1 MRYMLYVGFMG
12 ALSAI
17 VGLAVIIWNGT
28 NCHVNHILRHQSG
41 VRLHLLKIHC
51 V

>member
-17 VGLAVIIWNGT
+17 VGLAVINLEW
-28 NCHVNHILRHQSG
+28 HQLS
-41 VRLHLLKIHC
+41 R
-51 V
+51 